1 MKVFV
6 DTNVLLDLMLDRP
19 EFRHASAS
27 CIQGLRNHGAALY
40 ISSLT
45 VIHAYYFMRKSH
57 GHEKSMEITQYTLD
71 MFNVLPSDASTLQ
84 RSMSLHFNDL
94 EDAHQCAIALQGNCD
109 YFVTRDLKDFK
120 KAPLTI
126 LSPAEMFSHLNLNS

>member
-1 MKVFV
+1 MKVFI
-6 DTNVLLDLMLDRP
+6 DTNVLLDLMLARP
-19 EFRHASAS
+19 EFHKASAS

-40 ISSLT
+40 VSSLT

-57 GHEKSMEITQYTLD
+57 GHEKSKEIIQYTLD

-94 EDAHQCAIALQGNCD
+94 EDAH
-109 YFVTRDLKDFK
+109 
-120 KAPLTI
+120 
-126 LSPAEMFSHLNLNS
+126 